1 MRVDRFSFWCCC
13 CQSTLSLSFLLAIH
27 FFFDLRKTR
36 KTSVPSQPAPCSPD
50 THPTLAAHPMS
61 FVVRLLLFFYTGPGP
76 RTSQLQAIRTA
87 SAVVR
92 REATVHKPFYD
103 LGVNIPFFPFS
114 RCVFEPRENPCKNL
128 MATQRKMRL
137 LFCVWVLC
145 PFQPNSRIFSR
156 FCFRYGLRRRAVLY
170 RDGDPPPFSVMEWI
184 MAGCANSS

>member
-1 MRVDRFSFWCCC
+1 M
-13 CQSTLSLSFLLAIH
+13 
-27 FFFDLRKTR
+27 
-36 KTSVPSQPAPCSPD
+36 
-50 THPTLAAHPMS
+50 
-61 FVVRLLLFFYTGPGP
+61 LLLPVNAFPKFFACFPFFLRSAKNTKDVGPKPASPMQPGHPSHTRRPPHVLRRSAPIVFYTGPGP

-156 FCFRYGLRRRAVLY
+156 FCFRYGLRRRVVLY
-170 RDGDPPPFSVMEWI
+170 RDGDPPPFSVME
-184 MAGCANSS
+184 